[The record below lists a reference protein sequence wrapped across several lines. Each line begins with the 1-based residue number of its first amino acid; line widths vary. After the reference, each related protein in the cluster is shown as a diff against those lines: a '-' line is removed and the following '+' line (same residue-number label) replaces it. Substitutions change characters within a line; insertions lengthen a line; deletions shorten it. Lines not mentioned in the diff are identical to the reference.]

1 MVPVGAC
8 LGLSAVLFA
17 IGMVG
22 FLGRRNIILML
33 VSVEIMLNAVNV
45 SLAAFSHR
53 LQDPRGQILALFVI
67 AVAAAESTQGGRQ
80 CRESDRAEVV
90 TSARPLFAVLVPAV
104 GALLI
109 ARTGERR
116 ANLREFWSVAAGV
129 LQAAL
134 VGSMIPDVLAGR
146 APEWVLFRILP
157 GIELAFRVDGFG
169 LLFGLGASLLWI
181 ATSFY
186 SIGYMRALGEHAQTR
201 YFACFALALS
211 ATMGVALSAN
221 LFTLFL
227 FYEALTLVTYP
238 LVGHKETAEAR
249 AGARK
254 YIIYLLGAAKLL
266 LVAALILTYNV
277 AGTLEFRKGGILPV
291 SELAAEPTLL
301 YVVFALFLFGF
312 AKNAVMPLHS
322 WLPAAMVA
330 PTPVSALLH
339 AVAVVKTGVF
349 ATLRV
354 FLYVFGLE
362 AMKRLDAD
370 VLALVVASVTILLAS
385 LLALGQDNLKA
396 RLAFSTVSQLSYIV
410 LGAALLT
417 PSGILGGVAHIT
429 NHAVSKIT
437 LFLCAGSIYVST
449 RKTEISQ
456 MSGLASQMPWTMA
469 AFAVASLSLVGIP
482 PASGF
487 ISKWYLALGSV
498 ERGNTWLLGV
508 LLASSLL
515 NAAYLG
521 PIVFRAYF
529 EEAPD
534 SPHDAVVE
542 VPWMVIPLVLTA
554 LASLLLGVY
563 PDPVLT
569 LAGRVLP

>member
-1 MVPVGAC
+1 
-8 LGLSAVLFA
+8 
-17 IGMVG
+17 
-22 FLGRRNIILML
+22 
-33 VSVEIMLNAVNV
+33 
-45 SLAAFSHR
+45 
-53 LQDPRGQILALFVI
+53 
-67 AVAAAESTQGGRQ
+67 
-80 CRESDRAEVV
+80 VV
-90 TSARPLFAVLVPAV
+90 TSLNPLFAVLVPAV

-109 ARTGERR
+109 AGTGERR
-116 ANLREFWSVAAGV
+116 ANLREFWSIAAGV
-129 LQAAL
+129 LQAAF
-134 VGSMIPDVLAGR
+134 VASMIPDVLAGR
-146 APEWVLFRILP
+146 TPECVLFRILP
-157 GIELAFRVDGFG
+157 GIELAFRTDGFG

-186 SIGYMRALGEHAQTR
+186 SIGYMRSLGEHAQTR

-266 LVAALILTYNV
+266 LVAAVILTYNA
-277 AGTLEFRKGGILPV
+277 AGTLEFRKGGILPA
-291 SELAAEPTLL
+291 SELAAKPTLL

-354 FLYVFGLE
+354 FLFVFGLD
-362 AMKRLDAD
+362 AMRLLGAD
-370 VLALVVASVTILLAS
+370 TLALVVASVTILLGS

-396 RLAFSTVSQLSYIV
+396 RLAFSTVSQLSYII
-410 LGAALLT
+410 LGGALLT
-417 PSGILGGVAHIT
+417 PNGILGGVAHIT

-437 LFLCAGSIYVST
+437 LFLCAGSIYVSAH
-449 RKTEISQ
+449 KTDVSQ
-456 MSGLASQMPWTMA
+456 MSGLARRMPWTMA

-487 ISKWYLALGSV
+487 VSKWYLALGSV
-498 ERGNTWLLGV
+498 RRGSLLLLGV
-508 LLASSLL
+508 LLVSSLL

-521 PIVFRAYF
+521 PVVFKAYF

-534 SPHDAVVE
+534 LAPDAVFE

-563 PDPVLT
+563 PDPVLA

>member
-1 MVPVGAC
+1 MPGMDTTVFSVTP
-8 LGLSAVLFA
+8 LLA
-17 IGMVG
+17 I
-22 FLGRRNIILML
+22 L
-33 VSVEIMLNAVNV
+33 VS
-45 SLAAFSHR
+45 
-53 LQDPRGQILALFVI
+53 
-67 AVAAAESTQGGRQ
+67 AVAA
-80 CRESDRAEVV
+80 
-90 TSARPLFAVLVPAV
+90 
-104 GALLI
+104 LLI
-109 ARTGERR
+109 VRTGERR
-116 ANLREFWSVAAGV
+116 VNLRESWSVAAGALQLV
-129 LQAAL
+129 LVA
-134 VGSMIPDVLAGR
+134 SMIPDVLAGR
-146 APEWVLFRILP
+146 TPECVLFGILP
-157 GIELAFRVDGFG
+157 GIEFAFRVDALG
-169 LLFGLGASLLWI
+169 LLFALGASALWI

-186 SIGYMRALGEHAQTR
+186 SIGYMRSLGEHAQTR

-211 ATMGVALSAN
+211 ATMGVAFSAN

-227 FYEALTLVTYP
+227 FYEALTLATYP
-238 LVGHKETAEAR
+238 LVGHKETDEAK

-254 YIIYLLGAAKLL
+254 YVIYLLGAAKVLL
-266 LVAALILTYNV
+266 LAAIILTYNL
-277 AGTLEFRKGGILPV
+277 AGTLEFRKGGIFPA
-291 SELAAEPTLL
+291 SEVAGHPILL
-301 YVVFALFLFGF
+301 GVIFVLFLFGF

-354 FLYVFGLE
+354 FLFVFGTD
-362 AMKRLDAD
+362 AMRQLGSDNF
-370 VLALVVASVTILLAS
+370 ALGAASVTILVGS

-396 RLAFSTVSQLSYIV
+396 RLAFSTISQLSYIV

-417 PSGILGGVAHIT
+417 PSGILGGIAHIT

-449 RKTEISQ
+449 HKTEISQ
-456 MSGLASQMPWTMA
+456 MSGLARQMPWTMA
-469 AFAVASLSLVGIP
+469 AFSVASLSLVGIP

-487 ISKWYLALGSV
+487 VSKWYLTLGSV
-498 ERGNTWLLGV
+498 ERGSTSLLGV

-521 PIVFRAYF
+521 PIVYRAYF

-534 SPHDAVVE
+534 SAHDRIVE

-554 LASLLLGVY
+554 LASVFLGVY
-563 PDPVLT
+563 PNPVMS

>member
-1 MVPVGAC
+1 
-8 LGLSAVLFA
+8 
-17 IGMVG
+17 
-22 FLGRRNIILML
+22 
-33 VSVEIMLNAVNV
+33 
-45 SLAAFSHR
+45 
-53 LQDPRGQILALFVI
+53 
-67 AVAAAESTQGGRQ
+67 
-80 CRESDRAEVV
+80 VV
-90 TSARPLFAVLVPAV
+90 TSLNPLLAVLVPAV

-109 ARTGERR
+109 AGTGERR

-129 LQAAL
+129 VQAAF
-134 VGSMIPDVLAGR
+134 VVSMIPDVLAER
-146 APEWVLFRILP
+146 TPECVLFRILP
-157 GIELAFRVDGFG
+157 GIELAFRTDGFG

-181 ATSFY
+181 ATSCY
-186 SIGYMRALGEHAQTR
+186 SIGYMRSLGEHAQTR
-201 YFACFALALS
+201 YFACFAVALS

-227 FYEALTLVTYP
+227 FYEALTLATYP

-266 LVAALILTYNV
+266 LVAAVILTYNV
-277 AGTLEFRKGGILPV
+277 AGTLEFRKGGILPA

-354 FLYVFGLE
+354 FLFVFGLD
-362 AMKRLDAD
+362 AMRALGAD
-370 VLALVVASVTILLAS
+370 TLALGVASVTILLGS
-385 LLALGQDNLKA
+385 MLALGQDNLKA
-396 RLAFSTVSQLSYIV
+396 RLAFSTVSQLSYII

-417 PSGILGGVAHIT
+417 PKGILGGVAHIT
-429 NHAVSKIT
+429 THAVSKIT
-437 LFLCAGSIYVST
+437 LFLCAGSIYVSAH
-449 RKTEISQ
+449 KTEVSQ
-456 MSGLASQMPWTMA
+456 MSGLARRMPWTMA
-469 AFAVASLSLVGIP
+469 AFAIASLSLVGIP
-482 PASGF
+482 PSSGF
-487 ISKWYLALGSV
+487 VSKWYLVLGSV
-498 ERGNTWLLGV
+498 ERGGMWLLGV

-515 NAAYLG
+515 NAAYLA
-521 PIVFRAYF
+521 PVVFKAYF

-534 SPHDAVVE
+534 LAHDAVVE

-563 PDPVLT
+563 PDPVLA

>member
-1 MVPVGAC
+1 MTP
-8 LGLSAVLFA
+8 
-17 IGMVG
+17 
-22 FLGRRNIILML
+22 
-33 VSVEIMLNAVNV
+33 
-45 SLAAFSHR
+45 
-53 LQDPRGQILALFVI
+53 
-67 AVAAAESTQGGRQ
+67 T
-80 CRESDRAEVV
+80 
-90 TSARPLFAVLVPAV
+90 PLFAVLVSVA

-129 LQAAL
+129 LQFAFVA
-134 VGSMIPDVLAGR
+134 SMIPDVLAGHMPQFVVSR
-146 APEWVLFRILP
+146 LLP
-157 GIELAFRVDGFG
+157 GIELAFRVDAFG
-169 LLFGLGASLLWI
+169 LLFGLGASLLWV

-186 SIGYMRALGEHAQTR
+186 SIGYMRSLGEHAQTR

-211 ATMGVALSAN
+211 ATMGVAFSAN

-227 FYEALTLVTYP
+227 FYEALTLATYP
-238 LVGHKETAEAR
+238 LVAHKETPEAK

-254 YIIYLLGAAKLL
+254 YIIYLLGAAKAFLM
-266 LVAALILTYNV
+266 AAIVLTYNV
-277 AGTLEFRKGGILPV
+277 AGTLEFRTGGILPV
-291 SELAAEPTLL
+291 SELEAEPTLL

-312 AKNAVMPLHS
+312 AKNALMPFHS

-354 FLYVFGLE
+354 FLFVFGPD
-362 AMKRLDAD
+362 AMRLLGAD
-370 VLALVVASVTILLAS
+370 TLALGVASVTILGAS

-449 RKTEISQ
+449 HKTEISQ
-456 MSGLASQMPWTMA
+456 TSGLARQMPWTMA
-469 AFAVASLSLVGIP
+469 AFALATLSLIGIP

-487 ISKWYLALGSV
+487 VSKWYLALGSL
-498 ERGNTWLLGV
+498 ERGSPWLLGV
-508 LLASSLL
+508 VLTSSLL

-521 PIVFRAYF
+521 PIVYKAYF
-529 EEAPD
+529 EEAPA
-534 SPHDAVVE
+534 DAGHQQVRE
-542 VPWMVIPLVLTA
+542 VPWMVLPLVLTA
-554 LASLLLGVY
+554 AVSLLLGIY
-563 PDPVLT
+563 PDPVLR
-569 LAGRVLP
+569 LAAKLMP